1 MKTKPSTV
9 HSACKTRSSATE
21 NQPQHTGR
29 WLDPV
34 LPSCHLSLFPQVPRS
49 LALCAL
55 SRVQPTISK
64 YLHPLRPCGYQDM
77 EDSKAAP
84 VYS

>member
-9 HSACKTRSSATE
+9 HSTCKIRSSATE
-21 NQPQHTGR
+21 NQPQHKCR
-29 WLDPV
+29 WLSPV
-34 LPSCHLSLFPQVPRS
+34 LLSHLLSLFPQVPRS

-55 SRVQPTISK
+55 SRMQPDISK
-64 YLHPLRPCGYQDM
+64 YLHPQPM
-77 EDSKAAP
+77 EDSQAAL